1 MASVQAKLVNRYL
14 RNTMKKLPLAEM
26 EPTKIREVFEKRVI
40 PFLPKSVERES
51 VSGEVSGE
59 WQRPQNAK
67 NGRTILFCHGG
78 GYVFGSPRT
87 HRSMSYPL
95 AVAGAADVFSLDY
108 RLAPENP
115 CPAQIE
121 DALLA
126 YDMLIEQ
133 GRDPKSIWIAGDSA
147 GGGLTLS
154 TMLALR
160 DRGGPQ
166 PAGGITYSPWTD
178 MTCSGAS
185 MSENIGSDVMFQISS
200 IHGGAE
206 RYIGEL
212 PADDPR
218 ASPLFADLEGM
229 APVLV
234 FASNS
239 EVLRDDGI
247 RFAERAREAG
257 VDAELIVEEGLAH
270 VWPLFNPLIPEAKKA
285 VNQSAAFI
293 ERTAP

>member
-1 MASVQAKLVNRYL
+1 MASIQAKLVNRYL
-14 RNTMKKLPLAEM
+14 RNTMKKLPLSEM
-26 EPTKIREVFEKRVI
+26 EPTKIREVFEKRII
-40 PFLPKSVERES
+40 PLLPKSVEREA
-51 VSGEVSGE
+51 VTGAVKGE
-59 WQRPQNAK
+59 WQRPKNAK
-67 NGRTILFCHGG
+67 DGRTILFCHGG

-95 AVAGAADVFSLDY
+95 AVAGSADVFSLDY

-121 DALLA
+121 DALHA
-126 YDMLIEQ
+126 YDMLIEE
-133 GRDPKSIWIAGDSA
+133 GREAKSIWIAGDSA

-166 PAGGITYSPWTD
+166 PAGGIVYSPWTD

-185 MSENIGSDVMFQISS
+185 MSENVESDVMFQVSS
-200 IHGGAE
+200 IFGGAD
-206 RYIGEL
+206 RYRGDL
-212 PADDPR
+212 AADDPR
-218 ASPLFADLEGM
+218 ASPLFANLEGLS
-229 APVLV
+229 PILV
-234 FASNS
+234 FASNA

-247 RFAERAREAG
+247 RFAQRARDAG

-270 VWPLFNPLIPEAKKA
+270 VWPLFNPIVPEAKKA
-285 VNQSAAFI
+285 INQSAAFI